1 MTIKY
6 RWIPSNM
13 SNKPH
18 FLHFLL
24 DLPCWMVENLK
35 SNMSNTVQQNN
46 TSVVYIYDLK
56 RKYILLYNS
65 ELRFEIFFLVGLLD
79 CWTLLLKYFLFK
91 TLSLL
96 LFFLFQGVRGIE

>member
-79 CWTLLLKYFLFK
+79 TTFEIFSFQNSLSFAFLFIPGG
-91 TLSLL
+91 T
-96 LFFLFQGVRGIE
+96 GD